1 MTNEPIAY
9 AAVAAD
15 SSESMYVSVY
25 RDRVE
30 QKCRE
35 HGWHLVP
42 MYGSPPSTAWQLV
55 HENER
60 LRDEIA
66 RLRHAHAGNGLQL
79 SYQETEVLKS
89 ADALF
94 QKCGLAQ
101 HAVVVRDILRRV
113 EGQ

>member
-1 MTNEPIAY
+1 MSEPLAY

-42 MYGSPPSTAWQLV
+42 MYGSPPSNAWQLV

-60 LRDEIA
+60 LRDEVF
-66 RLRHAHAGNGLQL
+66 RLRLTDEEAAAIRLGEFAFPGLRVTDNGRWVDVWATLR
-79 SYQETEVLKS
+79 
-89 ADALF
+89 
-94 QKCGLAQ
+94 GLIER
-101 HAVVVRDILRRV
+101 HGPTGSG
-113 EGQ
+113 E